1 MTGCVL
7 ESVAQGSQAKA
18 ILLSLVS
25 LVDPEHIY
33 CPKKCIVCPLFAQE
47 SRNWIHLTWMGSLM
61 PPNPSSLLKPLL
73 TASPTIPASMTMVG
87 LSATPLLLTVLLKP
101 ALTILVLLSLLLQ
114 LRFLPFPRPLFPS
127 FLTSTLCDLILV
139 GFPLTESK
147 QHLMPP
153 LSITVL
159 PCSIPSANI
168 LSHVFLPPT
177 STASPNGLPP
187 ILSSLMCPPMMIV
200 SLAMV
205 DAPCCS
211 SMEVSAPTSLPAT
224 PCRQKLPCPKLL
236 KILFMIM
243 AP

>member
-1 MTGCVL
+1 MSCLSTFAMACPTCQMSQPTDADMASFPHVFFCSDSPWDPSFLDGEFDAT
-7 ESVAQGSQAKA
+7 ESE
-18 ILLSLVS
+18 L
-25 LVDPEHIY
+25 P
-33 CPKKCIVCPLFAQE
+33 
-47 SRNWIHLTWMGSLM
+47 M
-61 PPNPSSLLKPLL
+61 PLL
-73 TASPTIPASMTMVG
+73 AASPMIPASMTMVG

-139 GFPLTESK
+139 GFPPTASK
-147 QHLMPP
+147 RHLMPP

-159 PCSIPSANI
+159 PCTIPSANI

-187 ILSSLMCPPMMIV
+187 ILSSLMCPPMMMV

-211 SMEVSAPTSLPAT
+211 SMEVSTPTSLPAT
-224 PCRQKLPCPKLL
+224 PCCQKPPCPKLL
-236 KILFMIM
+236 KILFVIM
-243 AP
+243 VP